1 MSVTEEEMNG
11 SSEVLMDCAKKMII
25 DFTISE
31 GNIEIGLDELRVTWF
46 CKTDDGAWK
55 AVVED
60 PILEMIRYEVGFEPE
75 SKLCMIW
82 VYEKIDI
89 DNDVEYRGV
98 RSVASYL
105 EF

>member
-11 SSEVLMDCAKKMII
+11 SSEILMDCAKKMVI
-25 DFTISE
+25 DFIISE
-31 GNIEIGLDELRVTWF
+31 GNIEIGLKDLQVTWF
-46 CKTDDGAWK
+46 CKNDNGSWK

-60 PILEMIRYEVGFEPE
+60 SVLNMTRYEVVFKSEN
-75 SKLCMIW
+75 KLI
-82 VYEKIDI
+82 VIDIFEKIDI
-89 DNDVEYRGV
+89 ANPIEYTVV